1 MEFRLWVQLWSRA
14 VILTKYAGTC
24 ICDDVFPNAGKQ
36 SDLVQ
41 LWVHI
46 FYILFISCKHS
57 ERSWSNCALI
67 LALTGLIFHLCCC
80 HRPPQHHYRRRRKV
94 RGTWIMEVWGIW
106 HLPLSLPITQWFHA
120 SALRRLISLSVS
132 RLLCYFVSS
141 FVIETLARR
150 IGHSFVSF
158 TGDFTGFSSISF
170 NGSII
175 YFPPFW
181 PLENKIV
188 TCLAAPP
195 SVRLCECLLGFEH

>member
-36 SDLVQ
+36 SNLVQ

-80 HRPPQHHYRRRRKV
+80 HPPPPSTITEGEERSEG
-94 RGTWIMEVWGIW
+94 RGLWRFEESDICRSVCQSRSGSMLARCG
-106 HLPLSLPITQWFHA
+106 A
-120 SALRRLISLSVS
+120 SSVSLSVA
-132 RLLCYFVSS
+132 YFVILSAPLWLRRS
-141 FVIETLARR
+141 LGESVIRLSPLQEILQDSLLFPLMAQL
-150 IGHSFVSF
+150 F
-158 TGDFTGFSSISF
+158 IS
-170 NGSII
+170 
-175 YFPPFW
+175 
-181 PLENKIV
+181 L
-188 TCLAAPP
+188 P
-195 SVRLCECLLGFEH
+195 SDL